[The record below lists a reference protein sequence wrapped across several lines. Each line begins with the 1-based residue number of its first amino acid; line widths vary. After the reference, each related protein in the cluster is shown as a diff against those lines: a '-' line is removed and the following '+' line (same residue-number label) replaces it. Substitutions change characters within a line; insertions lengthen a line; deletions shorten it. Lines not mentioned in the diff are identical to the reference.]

1 MSDMK
6 FGATT
11 IEARRSFTPPLG
23 KGRRFGW
30 RWRLP
35 APLLLLLPAFIVLAA
50 VVVVPLLL
58 SLWSSFTPFR
68 LTRPDSIWTFIGLR
82 NYERLFTDWD
92 FWVAF
97 GRTVLLLTFAL
108 NLEMVLG
115 LGLALLVE
123 KATRGQRMLR
133 TIMMFPM
140 MFSPV
145 LVGFQFKFM
154 FNDNV
159 GLINNALQSL
169 DLTDQAIPW
178 LIDGTLAFIAI
189 LTAEVWS
196 STAVFAIFILAGLM
210 AMPREP
216 VEAARVDGCT
226 PWQTFRYVTW
236 PYLMP
241 FAFIAM
247 TIRSLDIARAYD
259 IVKIMTDG
267 GPAGRTEILWTLIAR
282 TGYSDARMGLA
293 NAMAYV
299 AILLSIVFTAI
310 FFRQLA
316 KARAQVGAE
325 W

>member
-1 MSDMK
+1 MK
-6 FGATT
+6 
-11 IEARRSFTPPLG
+11 
-23 KGRRFGW
+23 
-30 RWRLP
+30 LP
-35 APLLLLLPAFIVLAA
+35 RPSAPTLLLLPAFVVLAA

-68 LTRPDSIWTFIGLR
+68 MTRPDTIWTFVGLR
-82 NYERLFTDWD
+82 NYANLIADWD

-97 GRTVLLLTFAL
+97 GRTVLLLTVAL
-108 NLEMVLG
+108 NLEMLLG

-123 KATRGQRMLR
+123 KATRGQRILR

-140 MFSPV
+140 MFSPI

-154 FNDNV
+154 FNDNI
-159 GLINNALQSL
+159 GLVNNTLQALG
-169 DLTDQAIPW
+169 LTDQAIPW
-178 LIDGTLAFIAI
+178 LVDGTLALIAI

-196 STAVFAIFILAGLM
+196 STSVFAIFILAGLM

-216 VEAARVDGCT
+216 VEAAKVDGCT
-226 PWQTFRYVTW
+226 PWQTFRYVVW
-236 PYLMP
+236 PFVMP

-267 GPAGRTEILWTLIAR
+267 GPAKRTEILWTLVAR
-282 TGYSDARMGLA
+282 TGYADGRMGVA
-293 NAMAYV
+293 NAMAYF
-299 AILLSIVFTAI
+299 AIFLSIIFTVY
-310 FFRQLA
+310 FFRKLA
-316 KARAQVGAE
+316 AARNAVGAE

>member
-1 MSDMK
+1 MK
-6 FGATT
+6 
-11 IEARRSFTPPLG
+11 
-23 KGRRFGW
+23 GW
-30 RWRLP
+30 KP
-35 APLLLLLPAFIVLAA
+35 APHVLLLLPAFIVLAA

-58 SLWSSFTPFR
+58 SLYSSFTPFR
-68 LTRPDSIWTFIGLR
+68 LTRPDSIYTFIGVR
-82 NYERLFTDWD
+82 NYERLLTDWD
-92 FWVAF
+92 FWIAF

-108 NLEMVLG
+108 NMEMVLG

-123 KATRGQRMLR
+123 KATRGQRILR

-140 MFSPV
+140 MFSPI

-154 FNDNV
+154 FNDNI
-159 GLINNALQSL
+159 GLVNNALQSL
-169 DLTDQAIPW
+169 GLTNRAIPW
-178 LIDGTLAFIAI
+178 LIDGQLAFISI
-189 LTAEVWS
+189 LVAEIWS
-196 STAVFAIFILAGLM
+196 STSVFAIFILAGLM

-216 VEAARVDGCT
+216 LEAAKVDGCT
-226 PWQTFRYVTW
+226 AWQSFRYVTW
-236 PYLMP
+236 PFVMP

-282 TGYSDARMGLA
+282 TAYSDARMGLA
-293 NAMAYV
+293 NAMGYI
-299 AILLSIVFTAI
+299 AILLSILFTLV

-316 KARAQVGAE
+316 KARRQVGAE